1 MKKISNNII
10 LFNISRKSFK
20 DKNESNENSI
30 IKINGSIHN
39 SINNINIINISK
51 NKEKHVNN
59 LKQNL
64 YKEKIINYNNND
76 KCGIMNSY
84 NEYSENRT
92 SRKNTNKESYN
103 SINLTK
109 ENVKKKAKL
118 VLFKN
123 IKYRSPLT
131 IKKIRLAINNHNSK
145 KLNKINNNKNLYSSF
160 NSLEF
165 KNNILFPRK
174 SIIDNKI
181 NTIINR
187 SVSNKKNV
195 INHYNHYNTN
205 IYLGAYLIN
214 NFLI

>member
-1 MKKISNNII
+1 MGDNNDIKKSLVIKDTERKKKIGKNHRLKNISNILKINFDSKDKAKINNTNNNTYKKNKMKKISNNII

-59 LKQNL
+59 LTQNL

-145 KLNKINNNKNLYSSF
+145 KLNKINNNKTF
-160 NSLEF
+160 
-165 KNNILFPRK
+165 
-174 SIIDNKI
+174 
-181 NTIINR
+181 
-187 SVSNKKNV
+187 
-195 INHYNHYNTN
+195 
-205 IYLGAYLIN
+205 
-214 NFLI
+214 